1 MALTKVS
8 SDMIS
13 PDPTNA
19 SNLSSGD
26 VPLAQLGNVPSS
38 DTAAIE
44 DDIALLGFKV
54 AVAGSM
60 AKYNLVDQTEDAFV
74 DQTGID
80 TDDSIGE
87 VWNVAKYFSGVGD
100 GNYFGDD
107 SDGAVTISTDTN
119 ETVLN
124 KVGSYDG
131 DMLVKNYSSLT
142 IDVTKTLTL
151 DQPAR
156 GMLVYVSG
164 DCVINGTLSMTARG
178 AGANPTVAGGSDSS
192 AVSATGL
199 RLPLKK
205 AGSTDTLAAA
215 DFAGTGNA
223 AVAAVANHDAISGD
237 GKIYT
242 VGRAGGA
249 GSALKYITNCVAF
262 VSNPG
267 VAGTA
272 TLSSGGGGGGGGC
285 SEGVSITIGGGAA
298 GTVFSGGSGG
308 GGAYG
313 SSGAET
319 IAGTGVANGGAGGQ
333 GGGTAV
339 YGIMS
344 GGAGNPGGASPTQVA
359 RMDGT
364 GGLLILLVG
373 GDLTIGASGSIE
385 TKGVDGGSG
394 LANPAIHTSYGTG
407 GASGG
412 GKLLVL
418 HGGTLTNNGSIT
430 SAGGIGGA
438 GDNGNYKGQD
448 GGAGH
453 VVTEVIDGP
462 PVAGN
467 MTLVSE
473 LTEAETTPTKGDIV
487 MTYTN
492 GVAGAG
498 GVTVI
503 NTDLK
508 AYASRD
514 DGSNWTQLTLSA
526 QGSTG
531 SHFIVSSHNVDISSQ
546 PSDKTMRYK
555 IETFNQGAA
564 KETRIQA
571 VSLGWS

>member
-1 MALTKVS
+1 MALTKVGL
-8 SDMIS
+8 DLI
-13 PDPTNA
+13 DA
-19 SNLSSGD
+19 SGKADDKYLKGD
-26 VPLAQLGNVPSS
+26 GTWGTIAST
-38 DTAAIE
+38 DTTGIE

-54 AVAGSM
+54 ALNGSM
-60 AKYNLVDQTEDAFV
+60 AKYNLVNQTEDAFY
-74 DQTGID
+74 DDTGID
-80 TDDSIGE
+80 AADSIGE
-87 VWNVAKYFSGVGD
+87 VWNVAKYFSGVSD
-100 GNYFGDD
+100 GNYFGDE
-107 SDGAVTISTDTN
+107 SDGVVTISTDTN

-142 IDVTKTLTL
+142 IDATKTLTL

-156 GMLVYVSG
+156 GMLIYVKG

-178 AGANPTVAGGSDSS
+178 ALADPTVAGGSDSS

-205 AGSTDTLAAA
+205 SGSTDTLAAA

-242 VGRAGGA
+242 VGRTGGA
-249 GSALKYITNCVAF
+249 GTPARPTVTSCPVFAA
-262 VSNPG
+262 NPG
-267 VAGTA
+267 TSGVA

-285 SEGVSITIGGGAA
+285 SEGVGISIGGGAT

-308 GGAYG
+308 GGSYG
-313 SSGAET
+313 SSGGQT
-319 IAGTGVANGGAGGQ
+319 VAGNGVANGGAGGQ

-339 YGIMS
+339 YGQMS
-344 GGAGNPGGASPTQVA
+344 GGAGNPGGASVTQVT

-394 LANPAIHTSYGTG
+394 ATNPAIHTSYGGG

-430 SAGGIGGA
+430 SAGGVGGA
-438 GDNGNYKGQD
+438 GDVNVQGHD

-453 VVTEVIDGP
+453 LVTEVIDGP
-462 PVAGN
+462 PIAGN

-473 LTEAETTPTKGDIV
+473 LTEAEAIPTNGDIV

-492 GVAGAG
+492 GVAGVG

-555 IETFNQGAA
+555 IETFNQGIA